1 MNDSSGVLIVIVV
14 ILIVLAFLCRIL
26 IRKSAEESKR
36 LEEQYLSIL
45 QRLPSD
51 KQMFFSMQFQN
62 VKKNASTGILLALF
76 LGGLGTHWFYL
87 GKTGRGIIYLLFC
100 WTGIPSIIAIVDA
113 FNMSN
118 TIKNYNL
125 EKATQIATM
134 LSGGPGGFIPIT
146 GL

>member
-36 LEEQYLSIL
+36 MEEQYLRIL
-45 QRLPSD
+45 QSLPRD
-51 KQMFFSMQFQN
+51 QQMNFSIQFQG
-62 VKKNASTGILLALF
+62 VKKNITTGILLAVF
-76 LGGLGTHWFYL
+76 LGFAGAHWFYL
-87 GKTGRGIIYLLFC
+87 GKTGRGFLYLIFC
-100 WTGIPSIIAIVDA
+100 WTGIPSIIGIIDA
-113 FNMSN
+113 FSMSN
-118 TIKNYNL
+118 KIKKYNL
-125 EKATQIATM
+125 EKASQIAAF